1 MLANNEVSV
10 GIAVSSKLSPDAS
23 IAMEGWINGF
33 LGSRF
38 YDGNELRHD
47 SDGDHIFYWHTSW
60 NFDQD
65 ELDVLTKYLERYFEE
80 DDPRP
85 YLCDMRI
92 THEYYYV
99 GEHVNKEKKVYPPT
113 SSNPRRR

>member
-33 LGSRF
+33 F
-38 YDGNELRHD
+38 DGNELHHD
-47 SDGDHIFYWHTSW
+47 SDDDHIFYWHTSW

-65 ELDVLTKYLERYFEE
+65 ELDVLTKYLERYFEK

-85 YLCDMRI
+85 YLCDMWI

-99 GEHVNKEKKVYPPT
+99 GEHINKEAKA
-113 SSNPRRR
+113 

>member
-33 LGSRF
+33 LGSRYF
-38 YDGNELRHD
+38 DGNELRHD
-47 SDGDHIFYWHTSW
+47 SDGDHI
-60 NFDQD
+60 
-65 ELDVLTKYLERYFEE
+65 
-80 DDPRP
+80 
-85 YLCDMRI
+85 
-92 THEYYYV
+92 
-99 GEHVNKEKKVYPPT
+99 NKEEKAYSLT